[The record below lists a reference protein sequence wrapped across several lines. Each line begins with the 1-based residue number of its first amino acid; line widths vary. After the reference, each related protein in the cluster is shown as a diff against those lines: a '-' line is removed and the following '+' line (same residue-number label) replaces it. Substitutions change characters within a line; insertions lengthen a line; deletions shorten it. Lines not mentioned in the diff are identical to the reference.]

1 MAKDPIS
8 IKGDVAP
15 DFEPVREAFE
25 RNFIERQE
33 LGAACAAYCGGR
45 KVVDLWGGLR
55 DEQNGAEWEEDTLA
69 MVSSTTN
76 GLTALAIA
84 LAHSR
89 GYFELDQP
97 VFSYWPEFYQN
108 GKKWI
113 TVRQLMAHQAGLCA
127 LDTLPTY
134 EDIKD
139 LDTLA
144 RILASQQPAWV
155 PGTRQ
160 GYHAVTFG
168 WYAGELLRRVDPS
181 HRSLG
186 RFFNE
191 EIAIPLGL
199 EFYIGLPPEI
209 PDSRLASIREF
220 GLYQTLSES
229 NKLPI
234 KMALNFLNPN
244 SLTTRAFAT
253 PIPKTVD
260 ERKRKRDFLVVEGPG
275 YNGIGT
281 ARSIA
286 KAYNIF
292 ALGGKGLRLK
302 PETLEALTTPAP
314 PPSAGLEDLVTG
326 LEMSFSLGMLKPFRG
341 YEFGSSSRAYGM
353 PGLGGSF
360 GYADPDT
367 GSGFAYIP
375 NKWNFKLHNDPRQV
389 SLWQA
394 FQNCL
399 SRLAQ

>member
-1 MAKDPIS
+1 MVKETIS

-15 DFEPVREAFE
+15 EFEPVREAFE
-25 RNFIERQE
+25 RNFIERKE

-55 DEQNGAEWEEDTLA
+55 DEHSGAEWEEDTLA
-69 MVSSTTN
+69 MVSSTTI
-76 GLTALAIA
+76 GLTALAVA

-97 VFSYWPEFYQN
+97 VCNYWPEFSQS
-108 GKKWI
+108 GKLRI

-127 LDTLPTY
+127 IDPPLTY
-134 EDIKD
+134 EDVKD

-160 GYHAVTFG
+160 GFHAVTLG
-168 WYAGELLRRVDPS
+168 WYAGELIRRVDPS

-186 RFFNE
+186 RFFRE

-199 EFYIGLPPEI
+199 EFYIGLPSDI

-220 GLYQTLSES
+220 GLSQTLTES
-229 NKLPI
+229 NLLPI
-234 KMALNFLNPN
+234 KMALNYLNPN
-244 SLTTRAFAT
+244 SLTSRAFAT
-253 PIPKTVD
+253 PIPKTSD
-260 ERKRKRDFLVVEGPG
+260 ERKRKRDFLAVEGPG
-275 YNGIGT
+275 YNGVGT

-286 KAYNIF
+286 RAYNIF

-302 PETLEALTTPAP
+302 SETLEALVTPAP
-314 PPSAGLEDLVTG
+314 PPSAGLEDMVTG
-326 LEMSFSLGMLKPFRG
+326 LEVSFSLGMLKPFRG
-341 YEFGSSSRAYGM
+341 YKFGSSPHAYGM
-353 PGLGGSF
+353 PGAGGSF

-375 NKWNFKLHNDPRQV
+375 SKWNFRLHDDPRQI
-389 SLWQA
+389 SLWQT

-399 SRLAQ
+399 SRLV